1 MEQMPDT
8 WSQMLENHEYDII
21 DLIRADERNKC
32 ALMYLQCE
40 KYPKMEVIVS
50 LLMGEK
56 YVKEE
61 EKHDAV

>member
-1 MEQMPDT
+1 MEQMPDA

-21 DLIRADERNKC
+21 DLIRADERNKS

-56 YVKEE
+56 YVKESTDE
-61 EKHDAV
+61 

>member
-1 MEQMPDT
+1 MEYMPDC
-8 WSQMLENHEYDII
+8 DVV
-21 DLIRADERNKC
+21 DLIRADERNKS

-50 LLMGEK
+50 LLTGEK

-61 EKHDAV
+61 EKYDAV